1 MRSSIP
7 AIRMVLLLAAIAI
20 LPAAGQ
26 AAGFDGELF
35 GGFGMSGEPNDDD
48 PTGHYILGGG
58 FRVSEAATV
67 GLELLIH
74 QTHGD
79 DGYRYRTHGNA
90 YGRFELLPG
99 RFFDPYAR
107 VGLGLADF
115 SRAGDSTG
123 VMLTAGGGIELG
135 TRLFGVFAEAML
147 VKSGEDGL
155 YAFTV
160 GVRLR

>member
-7 AIRMVLLLAAIAI
+7 AIRMVLLLAAIAV
-20 LPAAGQ
+20 LPTAGH
-26 AAGFDGELF
+26 ADGFDGELF

-90 YGRFELLPG
+90 YGRFEMLPG
-99 RFFDPYAR
+99 CFFDPYAR
-107 VGLGLADF
+107 VGLGLSDF
-115 SRAGDSTG
+115 SDAGDATT
-123 VMLTAGGGIELG
+123 VMLTFGGGIELG
-135 TRLFGVFAEAML
+135 PELFGVFGEVMRI
-147 VKSGEDGL
+147 KSGEDGFFV
-155 YAFTV
+155 FTV
-160 GVRLR
+160 GVRIR